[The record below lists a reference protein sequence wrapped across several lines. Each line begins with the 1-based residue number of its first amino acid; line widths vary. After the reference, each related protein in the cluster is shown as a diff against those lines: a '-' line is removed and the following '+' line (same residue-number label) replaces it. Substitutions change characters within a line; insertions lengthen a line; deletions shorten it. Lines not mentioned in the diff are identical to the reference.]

1 MSLHPKLCCLCVPG
15 ISNWTKSQLDCLWF
29 SCKSRQDSKLS
40 SESWR
45 VSYQFHS
52 LTNDSFASP
61 QNQFF
66 PTKCDTENGSKKTA
80 ICLWNISNKK
90 SCFSQALS
98 YGPDHA
104 GLSTDL
110 QDVSFLMSSQSL
122 LFNHGQQIT
131 HTKAQVSHNIKKN
144 KIKPVV
150 PHLLHAQKTSC
161 TAPGQWKLESV
172 VESSQL
178 PFCCALLLPSCLCCK
193 LMLTVFYYFLS
204 GLCYV
209 LVFRKT
215 SPLQSFLQIEVPF
228 SSHFLGQCWQTREV
242 VYCFMSWQLST
253 LFPII
258 GLKHCVLENKDFH
271 IFDLSHSGLN

>member
-1 MSLHPKLCCLCVPG
+1 MERCHCIPSFVVCVCLASVIG
-15 ISNWTKSQLDCLWF
+15 LRASWIAVSQGRTQSFL
-29 SCKSRQDSKLS
+29 LS
-40 SESWR
+40 HEG
-45 VSYQFHS
+45 
-52 LTNDSFASP
+52 LATSFTAWQMIPLPHHKTSSFL
-61 QNQFF
+61 QSVIQ
-66 PTKCDTENGSKKTA
+66 TENGSKKTA

-98 YGPDHA
+98 HGPDHA